1 MHWLSHS
8 VILFLIWK
16 GVQNRELQT
25 SENREQGSE
34 RKQQKTKRILS
45 CPLCVCVCEFFFSLC
60 VSLWRAG
67 GGTWT
72 LLSAPAGVHRTI
84 HTHTRILAHS
94 TAATAVWM
102 SAKQRARK
110 QEWERERE
118 REGRRRR
125 RNRWSCYLLLLVF
138 QCEDWGLRMIL
149 LLLPLQ
155 QRDLVWGE
163 HYNPTFFF

>member
-1 MHWLSHS
+1 MKGGAEQG
-8 VILFLIWK
+8 VTDIWK
-16 GVQNRELQT
+16 QRARKWEKAT
-25 SENREQGSE
+25 KDKENTLLPSV
-34 RKQQKTKRILS
+34 
-45 CPLCVCVCEFFFSLC
+45 CVCVWVFFFSLC
-60 VSLWRAG
+60 EPVKG
-67 GGTWT
+67 GGRTWT

-84 HTHTRILAHS
+84 HTHTHTRSLHCSYCSLNECKAES
-94 TAATAVWM
+94 KEAGV
-102 SAKQRARK
+102 RER
-110 QEWERERE
+110 ERERE
-118 REGRRRR
+118 REGRRR